1 MRFIHTA
8 DWHLGRKL
16 AGQERTSEIELAL
29 QQILRKAQ
37 ELEVDAVLVAGD
49 IFDSHNPPAEAHR
62 VAYNFFTGL
71 SKAGIPAIA
80 IAGNHDNGE
89 WFESISGLF
98 SMVGVHTLGR
108 PRYAEDGGLLEVPT
122 RSGLLRIGAL
132 PFASQRRMVQVHELW
147 TQDPLQRYQGYQAL
161 LEEITGDL
169 AKHFRMDSVNV
180 LMSHLTL
187 GAATLSNSE
196 DPYYSR
202 EDYALSEQFLPSQ
215 AQYIALGHIH
225 KPQQIRSKSNAW
237 YSGSLIQV
245 DFGEAGED
253 KFFNVIEVE
262 PEYPAKVHQ
271 EPLVIHK
278 LLKVLQCTEKEL
290 DDVIEAHQDYDGWLK
305 LQIEL
310 NAPKPALKEYVQ
322 KALPRQAL
330 IVEGLLQRSGER
342 PVNRPLEPNVD
353 PVGAFSRYLREKRQ
367 IEPSDHILTTFRQ
380 LYEANR

>member
-1 MRFIHTA
+1 MRLIHTA

-29 QQILRKAQ
+29 KQILRQAQ
-37 ELEVDAVLVAGD
+37 ELETDAVLVAGD
-49 IFDSHNPPAEAHR
+49 IFDHYNPSAEAHR
-62 VAYNFFTGL
+62 VAYDFFTGL

-80 IAGNHDNGE
+80 IAGNHDNGD
-89 WFESISGLF
+89 WFESISSLF
-98 SMVGVHTLGR
+98 SMVGVRALGR

-169 AKHFRMDSVNV
+169 AMHFRVDGVNV
-180 LMSHLTL
+180 LMSHLSL

-202 EDYALSEQFLPSQ
+202 EDYAISEQFLPSK
-215 AQYIALGHIH
+215 AQYIALGHVH
-225 KPQQIRSKSNAW
+225 KPQQIPSKPNAW

-253 KFFNVIEVE
+253 KFFNLIEVE
-262 PEYPAKVHQ
+262 PGYPAKVYQ
-271 EPLVIHK
+271 EPLKIHK
-278 LLKVLQCTEKEL
+278 PLKVLRCDEKGL
-290 DDVIEAHQDYDGWLK
+290 DDVIEAHRDHDGWLK
-305 LQIEL
+305 LQVEL
-310 NAPKPALKEYVQ
+310 SAPKPALKEYIQ
-322 KALPRQAL
+322 KTLPQTL
-330 IVEGLLQRSGER
+330 IVEGLFQRCETSK
-342 PVNRPLEPNVD
+342 VTTPLEPNAD
-353 PVGAFSRYLREKRQ
+353 PVGAFSRYLRENQ
-367 IEPSDHILTTFRQ
+367 QTEPSDHLLETFRK
-380 LYEANR
+380 LYEATR